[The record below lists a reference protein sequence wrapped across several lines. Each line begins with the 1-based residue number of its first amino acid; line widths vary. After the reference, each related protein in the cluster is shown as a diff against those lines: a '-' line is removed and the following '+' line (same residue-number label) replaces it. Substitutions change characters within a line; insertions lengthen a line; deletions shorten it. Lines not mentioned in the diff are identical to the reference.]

1 MNENC
6 RHLRETHSF
15 SPEQLA
21 AAAVCLSDL
30 LTIYHT
36 HTSTT
41 TCIIVHLSP
50 QTNLRVLTPTPLI
63 FLQGCCP
70 ISSKCS
76 FGLGVW
82 LQPLGGRV
90 MWLRDL
96 ALFGNLSSSF
106 CPFLCFLSL
115 FFYHFPLS
123 FSLFPLSRTQTNN
136 PS

>member
-96 ALFGNLSSSF
+96 ALFGNLSSI
-106 CPFLCFLSL
+106 FLSL
-115 FFYHFPLS
+115 SLLSLSILLS
-123 FSLFPLSRTQTNN
+123 FSPLFLSFSSISHTN
-136 PS
+136 

>member
-41 TCIIVHLSP
+41 TCIIVHLSS
-50 QTNLRVLTPTPLI
+50 QTNLRVLTPTPLV

-70 ISSKCS
+70 ISGKCS
-76 FGLGVW
+76 FGLGVLVAASGW
-82 LQPLGGRV
+82 SGFVAQG
-90 MWLRDL
+90 
-96 ALFGNLSSSF
+96 FGLVWQSVF
-106 CPFLCFLSL
+106 IFLSL
-115 FFYHFPLS
+115 SLLSLSILVSFSPLFLS
-123 FSLFPLSRTQTNN
+123 FSSISHTD
-136 PS
+136 